1 MDSDGRDGGNK
12 DKGGEIENT
21 RETEVLEARGT
32 SDSRGGERSVYPR
45 SWSNFRPTISILL

>member
-21 RETEVLEARGT
+21 RETEVLGVRGEG
-32 SDSRGGERSVYPR
+32 DE
-45 SWSNFRPTISILL
+45 